1 MLDVKRN
8 LDSMFIDDRTVQT
21 CHICKEDPL
30 LKYKWIYNTYLAEIF
45 VVQQLLGNVFLMA
58 KRDWGKD
65 ISRDGSYII
74 GILASWK

>member
-30 LKYKWIYNTYLAEIF
+30 LEYIWIYNTYLAEIF

-58 KRDWGKD
+58 RGLIGGRD
-65 ISRDGSYII
+65 ISREESYML
-74 GILASWK
+74 LASWK